1 MSCNETLLTVEVLPQ
16 QAFMIAAVSDSV
28 VTGVQKMAARALFCV
43 LMMCVAPFASASG
56 PSGAQQKGAEA
67 FLAAVASGNP
77 QAVAQELNPDELANL
92 RSRLLT
98 LLRAEDLRSDNT
110 YRSRLFGPGR
120 SLADVNSMTAERFWV
135 ALSERLRL
143 RARSYQKFDW
153 LGAVPDGK
161 VVLLVGKGIPAKD
174 QGGVPVVVTVALMQY
189 GAQWRAAIPSEI
201 EAQLD
206 DLLEGRVAG
215 TPAPPSTGAVSSAA
229 AAPAAPPLAPGI
241 SELLARAE
249 AALADGKCQDYYDQF
264 MSPNFNHATSRSAK
278 KTLVNACTNNEN
290 TRETMITTLRIVQEL
305 SPKYEMGGSRAVYDV
320 SGQGLPYERF
330 VLERDKDMHWYIA
343 E

>member
-1 MSCNETLLTVEVLPQ
+1 MPH
-16 QAFMIAAVSDSV
+16 
-28 VTGVQKMAARALFCV
+28 RALKRTTNRALYC
-43 LMMCVAPFASASG
+43 LLLVAAAPLAFAAG
-56 PSGAQQKGAEA
+56 PSGAQQKGAEE
-67 FLAAVASGNP
+67 FLAAVSTGSP
-77 QAVAQELNPDELANL
+77 EAVAQVLHPDELEKL

-98 LLRAEDLRSDNT
+98 LLRAEGLQSSST
-110 YRSRLFGPGR
+110 YRSRLFGPGK
-120 SLADVNSMTAERFWV
+120 SLQQLESSTAEKFYA

-143 RARSYQKFDW
+143 RARVYEKFDW
-153 LGAVPDGK
+153 LAAVPDGK
-161 VVLLVGKGIPAKD
+161 VVYLIGKGEQPKD
-174 QGGVPVVVTVALMQY
+174 RGAVKVMVMVGLMQY
-189 GAQWRAAIPSEI
+189 GQQWRAIVPTEV

-206 DLLEGRVAG
+206 DLLEGRAAG
-215 TPAPPSTGAVSSAA
+215 EPAAVPGTAPG
-229 AAPAAPPLAPGI
+229 APAQPAAQPLAPGI

-249 AALADGKCQDYYDQF
+249 ASLAAGNCQQYYDEF

-305 SPKYEMGGSRAVYDV
+305 QPRYDLGGSRAVYDV

-330 VLERDKDMHWYIA
+330 VLERDKDMRWYIA

>member
-1 MSCNETLLTVEVLPQ
+1 MSLEFEMP
-16 QAFMIAAVSDSV
+16 F
-28 VTGVQKMAARALFCV
+28 RALICM
-43 LMMCVAPFASASG
+43 LLIAGVAFPVAAAG

-67 FLAAVASGNP
+67 FLNAVATGNP
-77 QAVAQELNPDELANL
+77 QAVAQELHPEELEKL

-98 LLRAEDLRSDNT
+98 LLRAEGLQSSST
-110 YRSRLFGPGR
+110 YRSRLFGPGK
-120 SLADVNSMTAERFWV
+120 SLQQHESSTAEKFYA

-143 RARSYQKFDW
+143 RARVYEKFDW
-153 LGAVPDGK
+153 LAAVPDGK
-161 VVLLVGKGIPAKD
+161 VVYLIGKGEQPKD
-174 QGGVPVVVTVALMQY
+174 RGAVKVMVMVGLMQY
-189 GAQWRAAIPSEI
+189 GSQWRAIVPTEV

-215 TPAPPSTGAVSSAA
+215 EPAPPVPGASAGSA
-229 AAPAAPPLAPGI
+229 QPAAQPLAPGI

-249 AALADGKCQDYYDQF
+249 ASLAAGNCQEYYDQF

-305 SPKYEMGGSRAVYDV
+305 QPRYDMGGNRAVYDV

-330 VLERDKDMHWYIA
+330 VLERDKDMRWYIA